1 MKERTPPIKASDAK
15 RRSTRV
21 AHAIPL
27 VITWPEAQE
36 KTRIEETATLSINCH
51 GCRYFSRNRPKKGS
65 KIRIQIADNKD
76 VQSLS
81 AKHLEARVAWIRKS
95 RRLDGYYQV
104 GVEFETPQN
113 IWPVEQAPEDWE
125 SFSPA
130 VQEDPVSL
138 MAEVERLLQFA
149 STGAHYQLLDIQADT
164 PGHEIKSHFYR
175 LARRFHPDRHM
186 DHPERI
192 PRLVILMDALTN
204 AYKILSDDEARA
216 QYDANLR
223 RIAEQQS
230 EPKRLAARYLET
242 ARACLAEENYIGSI
256 LWLRRAIENEPNS
269 SSYRAMLGLS
279 LAHVPEY
286 RREAAEQFEMAF
298 ELDPSNITAHLYY
311 ARTLEK
317 MNLPWRARPH
327 YVRVLELDINHVE
340 ARERL
345 NRLDASAPRLA
356 SRPSLLGRLT
366 GRR

>member
-345 NRLDASAPRLA
+345 YRLDASAPRLA

>member
-1 MKERTPPIKASDAK
+1 VKEQTPPIKATDAK

-21 AHAIPL
+21 ALAVPL
-27 VITWPEAQE
+27 VITWPGTQE
-36 KTRIEETATLSINCH
+36 STRVEETATLSINCH
-51 GCRYFSRNRPKKGS
+51 GCRYFSRHRPKKGA
-65 KIRIQIADNKD
+65 KIRVQVADNKE
-76 VQSLS
+76 VQSLAS
-81 AKHLEARVAWIRKS
+81 QQLEARVAWIRKS

-104 GVEFETPQN
+104 GVEFETPLN

-125 SFSPA
+125 TFSP
-130 VQEDPVSL
+130 PVRENPASL

-149 STGAHYQLLDIQADT
+149 STGTHYQLLEVQVDT
-164 PGHEIKSHFYR
+164 PGHEVKSRFYR
-175 LARRFHPDRHM
+175 LARRFHPDHHM

-192 PRLVILMDALTN
+192 PQLVTLMDALNN
-204 AYKILSDDEARA
+204 AYRILSDGEAKA

-230 EPKRLAARYLET
+230 EPKRLARQYLEK
-242 ARACLAEENYIGSI
+242 AQECLAEQNYIGSI

-286 RREAAEQFEMAF
+286 RREAVEQFEIAF
-298 ELDPSNITAHLYY
+298 ELDPSNLTAHLYY
-311 ARTLEK
+311 ARVLEK
-317 MNLPWRARPH
+317 MNMPWRARPH
-327 YVRVLELDINHVE
+327 YIRVLELDINHVE
-340 ARERL
+340 ARDRL
-345 NRLDASAPRLA
+345 NRLDAGAPRLA